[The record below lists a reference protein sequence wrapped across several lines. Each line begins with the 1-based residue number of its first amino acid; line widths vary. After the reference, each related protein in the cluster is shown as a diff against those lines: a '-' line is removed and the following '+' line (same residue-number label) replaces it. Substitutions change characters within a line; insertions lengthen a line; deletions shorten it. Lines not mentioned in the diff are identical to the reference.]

1 MKAIFDY
8 ATNAACPQ
16 RPSWEIT
23 SVNYK
28 WAQSVF
34 KDRNLHR
41 IHNAKKQLNMCQCR
55 TVFGRMIAFLFGQRQ
70 IAQTQIEEQ
79 LCTIN

>member
-1 MKAIFDY
+1 MKTIFDY

-23 SVNYK
+23 QVNYK

-34 KDRNLHR
+34 QDSNQRCIR
-41 IHNAKKQLNMCQCR
+41 NAKKELKLYKWDN
-55 TVFGRMIAFLFGQRQ
+55 VFGKMIDSLFGQRQ